1 MNYLARA
8 VTAAVVI
15 AFLKLFLGR
24 RRRKRSSNHSNDD
37 TSSLQSDSTPDSV
50 DSDSMPLPIGEYE
63 VFLNFRGPDAR
74 DSITKI
80 LHRFLI
86 RSKIRT
92 FMDDDELRK
101 GEGIWSNLVKAIGQI
116 FVPIFSPRYAESKWC
131 HKELAEI
138 VELKKRENGHII
150 LPIFYMVDPRD
161 VRHQIGPY
169 EVAFKQHNGNGFDE
183 ETIQCWK
190 AALTEVGSLKG
201 WHIKTKEE
209 EVDVVDVVYGVVW
222 SHLSKNNSELETDD
236 LVGIDD
242 QVKQVVDMLD
252 LDSQGVKIVGLHGWT
267 QLDQLLKQRESYEL
281 LLKNKGTDKI
291 KAIKLDINDHVIL
304 ESNCFTNLT
313 ELRYFWVNGAKF
325 VGDFNHLIPNLK
337 WMQFNTSASCEIE
350 GAFNLKSLIILVT
363 SGTEYDFTYI
373 QDQRNLAI
381 NEFGRRK

>member
-252 LDSQGVKIVGLHGWT
+252 LDSQGVKIVGLH
-267 QLDQLLKQRESYEL
+267 
-281 LLKNKGTDKI
+281 
-291 KAIKLDINDHVIL
+291 
-304 ESNCFTNLT
+304 

>member
-201 WHIKTKEE
+201 W

-252 LDSQGVKIVGLHGWT
+252 LDSQGVKIVGLHGMGGIGKTTLATTIYNKVSTCFDWYSFVKDIRET
-267 QLDQLLKQRESYEL
+267 QKQHGVL
-281 LLKNKGTDKI
+281 VLQKNLI
-291 KAIKLDINDHVIL
+291 YDILRMDSVGSTI
-304 ESNCFTNLT
+304 EAKRIIRAFT
-313 ELRYFWVNGAKF
+313 
-325 VGDFNHLIPNLK
+325 
-337 WMQFNTSASCEIE
+337 
-350 GAFNLKSLIILVT
+350 
-363 SGTEYDFTYI
+363 
-373 QDQRNLAI
+373 
-381 NEFGRRK
+381 